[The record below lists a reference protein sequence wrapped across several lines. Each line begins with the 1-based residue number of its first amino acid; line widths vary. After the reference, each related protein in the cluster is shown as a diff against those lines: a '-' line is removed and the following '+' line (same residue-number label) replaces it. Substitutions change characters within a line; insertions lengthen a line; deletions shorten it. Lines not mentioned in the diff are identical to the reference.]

1 MEASMAQDFDELFFD
16 FENMTDDEVYDVVLQ
31 QLNDDPTLDTGWIEV
46 AVKDGSVTVSGRV
59 GTDSEKQVVEKII
72 VEQMGIAGFSNELVV
87 DELVRGDVPEAADD
101 AAAYEASFDDQLGGR
116 VDDQSDTAAH
126 LVEDLDAEMYGTRDM
141 QAAIEDGTAYEPPDR
156 PMADGYDSEE
166 DH

>member
-1 MEASMAQDFDELFFD
+1 MAQDFDELFFD

-31 QLNDDPTLDTGWIEV
+31 QLNEYPNIDPGWMEV
-46 AVKDGSVTVSGRV
+46 SVKDGFVTVSGRV

-72 VEQMGIAGFSNELVV
+72 VETMGISTFSNELVV

-101 AAAYEASFDDQLGGR
+101 AAAYEAEFDDQLGGG
-116 VDDQSDTAAH
+116 DQNQSDTAAH
-126 LVEDLDAEMYGTRDM
+126 LMENLDAEMYGTHDM

-166 DH
+166 AH